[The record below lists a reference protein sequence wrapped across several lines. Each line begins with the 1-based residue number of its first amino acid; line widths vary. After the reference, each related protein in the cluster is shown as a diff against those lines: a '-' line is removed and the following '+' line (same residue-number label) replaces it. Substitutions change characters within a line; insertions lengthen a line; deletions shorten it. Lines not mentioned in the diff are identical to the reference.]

1 LREFEISVRVYYE
14 DTDFSGVVYHARYL
28 HFFERGR
35 TEALRS
41 TGVTHCDLAAREDP
55 LMFAIREMD
64 IKWAS
69 PARNDD
75 LLTVRTVFLQIRGA
89 RMMMAQSIYRD
100 ETLLAEAAVEAVSV
114 SLDGRPRRVPDEL
127 VKQFMG

>member
-1 LREFEISVRVYYE
+1 
-14 DTDFSGVVYHARYL
+14 
-28 HFFERGR
+28 
-35 TEALRS
+35 
-41 TGVTHCDLAAREDP
+41 
-55 LMFAIREMD
+55 MFAIREMD